1 MKRHAVVVGGSSG
14 IGAAIV
20 TELSR
25 TGWSVSALGRRHG
38 EAPADRWVT
47 CDVTAPASVDA
58 AIARCL
64 DEGGTPSAVV
74 YAAGAPAMGRTLDVP
89 EEARREAFEVNFW
102 GLERIVRGFYP
113 AMARA
118 GEGTIVAVSSI
129 AALRAV
135 PFESYYAASKAAAA
149 RWLGCFAPEAALA
162 GLRVR
167 IVAPGYIPTGFLERG
182 GWYGMSV
189 PVGSGSGVTADDVAR
204 TVCAIVEGRR
214 ARTVLGW
221 RETAITL
228 ADRLAPGAYDRLL
241 ERRMRTKR

>member
-1 MKRHAVVVGGSSG
+1 MKRHAVVVGASSG

-20 TELSR
+20 TELAR
-25 TGWSVSALGRRHG
+25 TGFSVSALGRRHG
-38 EAPADRWVT
+38 QAPAERWIP
-47 CDVTAPASVDA
+47 CDVSDQTSVDD

-64 DEGGTPSAVV
+64 VEGETPSAVV

-89 EEARREAFEVNFW
+89 EAARREAFEVNFW
-102 GLERIVRGFYP
+102 GLERVVRGFYP

-118 GEGTIVAVSSI
+118 GQGTIVAVSSI
-129 AALRAV
+129 AALRPV

-162 GLRVR
+162 GVRVR

-189 PVGSGSGVTADDVAR
+189 PAGSGSGVTAEDVAR
-204 TVCAIVEGRR
+204 TVCAVALGRR

-221 RETAITL
+221 RETTITL
-228 ADRLAPGAYDRLL
+228 ADRLLPGAYDRLL
-241 ERRMRTKR
+241 ERRMRKKR

>member
-20 TELSR
+20 TELTR
-25 TGWSVSALGRRHG
+25 ADWSVSALGRRIG
-38 EAPADRWVT
+38 DAPAERWIA
-47 CDVTAPASVDA
+47 CDVSDQGSVDDA
-58 AIARCL
+58 VARSL
-64 DEGGTPSAVV
+64 DEGGTPGAVV
-74 YAAGAPAMGRTLDVP
+74 YAAGAPAMGRTFDVP
-89 EEARREAFEVNFW
+89 ASARREAFEVNFW

-118 GEGTIVAVSSI
+118 GQGTIVAVSSI
-129 AALRAV
+129 AALRPV

-162 GLRVR
+162 GVRIR

-189 PVGSGSGVTADDVAR
+189 PAASGSGVTAEDVAR
-204 TVCAIVEGRR
+204 TVCAFVEGRR

-221 RETAITL
+221 RESAITL
-228 ADRLAPGAYDRLL
+228 ADRLVPGAYDRLL
-241 ERRMRTKR
+241 ERRMRHKR